1 MTCGKAATSEA
12 ADAVSPA
19 HHPRCMLHAGAA
31 GVPHGCG
38 RRSHRPHW
46 DRTAHRKANTINVSF
61 AQAAGH
67 AKSGTAPWHKLHSSW
82 LRSRPQLQRVAT
94 LGGILNDAFLN
105 DWVAKGGS
113 LGAQRGKWPPGRKCG
128 NAFMTYFLRLAHC
141 DDFLQ
146 NGSCRRTAKHALD
159 RCAACPVGLHTLN
172 DIVMAPESRS
182 GRQITATVIAGD
194 Q

>member
-1 MTCGKAATSEA
+1 MLLARHTTHAAC
-12 ADAVSPA
+12 
-19 HHPRCMLHAGAA
+19 CMLEPLECRMGAGAA
-31 GVPHGCG
+31 ATDLIGIEL
-38 RRSHRPHW
+38 RTERQTRSY
-46 DRTAHRKANTINVSF
+46 VSF

-67 AKSGTAPWHKLHSSW
+67 AKPGTAPWHKLHSSW

-94 LGGILNDAFLN
+94 LGGILSDAFLN

-113 LGAQRGKWPPGRKCG
+113 VGAQRGKWPPGRKCG
-128 NAFMTYFLRLAHC
+128 NAIMTYFLRLAHC

-146 NGSCRRTAKHALD
+146 NGSCRHTAKHALD

-182 GRQITATVIAGD
+182 GRQITATVIAED